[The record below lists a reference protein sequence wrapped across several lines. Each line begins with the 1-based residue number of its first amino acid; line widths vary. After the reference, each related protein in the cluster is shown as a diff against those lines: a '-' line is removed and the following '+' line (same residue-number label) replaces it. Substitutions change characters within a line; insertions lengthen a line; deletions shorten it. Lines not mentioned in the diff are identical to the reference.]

1 MTQMDLTEQ
10 CVAAE
15 ENSQVCYSIEFPVTC
30 KGKNI
35 DKITYDIK
43 RCGFR

>member
-1 MTQMDLTEQ
+1 MTQMDLPEQ
-10 CVAAE
+10 CVLSE
-15 ENSQVCYSIEFPVTC
+15 ENSQVSYSIEFPVTC

-43 RCGFR
+43 DAVFK